1 VTSKH
6 SPFPQFLDEEVTLI
20 VNDDSSPGADTQ
32 CVAHNV
38 SVILFRDG
46 LPSRESGLFQAMRW
60 GPGGSCW
67 NGNSKSRV
75 QEQSRQPR
83 RYQPGELRLTSKNPY
98 SRLKKTGPG
107 DSSAKK
113 AEFWHP
119 KASGHAASYQAA
131 SFNPGPPSARSSSR
145 TRQAWGGGAGGAG
158 LEPTSGRVHPP
169 SLGNEH
175 RVCHYKLH
183 TDRSPACAKGQG
195 PEARMTSSVRVEVT
209 ARCILATRGG
219 KRMWGPGSERL
230 GPG

>member
-1 VTSKH
+1 MLEWK
-6 SPFPQFLDEEVTLI
+6 Q
-20 VNDDSSPGADTQ
+20 Q
-32 CVAHNV
+32 VA
-38 SVILFRDG
+38 G
-46 LPSRESGLFQAMRW
+46 
-60 GPGGSCW
+60 
-67 NGNSKSRV
+67 

-83 RYQPGELRLTSKNPY
+83 RYQPGELRLTSENPY

-131 SFNPGPPSARSSSR
+131 SFNPGPPSAKSSSR

-183 TDRSPACAKGQG
+183 TDRAPACAKGQG
-195 PEARMTSSVRVEVT
+195 PEATVTSSVRVEVT
-209 ARCILATRGG
+209 ARYILATRGG
-219 KRMWGPGSERL
+219 KRMWGPGSEARARL
-230 GPG
+230 DLGWIGFYISLGSHLALSKGQDAGTCTKGEQIRALPEAPKTSVFQCRR

>member
-1 VTSKH
+1 MMTVPREQTQSAWPITSQ
-6 SPFPQFLDEEVTLI
+6 SSSSRMVFLPGRMG
-20 VNDDSSPGADTQ
+20 SS
-32 CVAHNV
+32 
-38 SVILFRDG
+38 R
-46 LPSRESGLFQAMRW
+46 RW
-60 GPGGSCW
+60 GGVPAGHAGMETASRGS
-67 NGNSKSRV
+67 RTI
-75 QEQSRQPR
+75 RQPR
-83 RYQPGELRLTSKNPY
+83 RYQPGELRLASENPY
-98 SRLKKTGPG
+98 SCLKKTGPG

-131 SFNPGPPSARSSSR
+131 SFNPGPPSAKSSSR

-175 RVCHYKLH
+175 RVCRYKLH
-183 TDRSPACAKGQG
+183 TDRAPACAKGQG
-195 PEARMTSSVRVEVT
+195 PEATVTSSVRVEVT

-219 KRMWGPGSERL
+219 KRMWGPGSERP